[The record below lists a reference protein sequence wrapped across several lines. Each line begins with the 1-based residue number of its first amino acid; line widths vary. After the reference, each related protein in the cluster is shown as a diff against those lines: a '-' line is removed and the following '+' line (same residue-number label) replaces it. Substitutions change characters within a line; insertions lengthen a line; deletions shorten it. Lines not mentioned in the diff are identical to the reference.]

1 MSPSVTPT
9 VLARLRLAAQ
19 GILPTSIS
27 PGPGPGDVVRSLTAL
42 QGQDFPGVL
51 WSIGLRSPGS
61 TRAAVEAAFNSG
73 ELVRSWPMRGTLH
86 VTLAEDLGWIL
97 SLTAERMESG
107 MSTRHRELEITTADV
122 DKVRE
127 LALALVA
134 EQGGRVSRDE
144 LFTAFERAGQGTKAQ
159 RGYHLLFL
167 LCLQG
172 TLVQG
177 PINSAAG
184 NGNSQ
189 FFVSAEAWIKNP
201 RAMDREQALAELA
214 LRYFSSHG
222 PATIKDFQWWSKLTL
237 KDISAGLAQLGDQLA
252 SVVCNGVSYWLAPET
267 AELLGGTVP
276 GTRSL
281 LLLPGF
287 DEYLLGY
294 TDRSAAL
301 APHHAPLTVPGGNGV
316 FKATV
321 VAGGKVA
328 GTWRKAQGMA
338 EKQRQ
343 LAGVVLPELFGELSP
358 NQTRSLEKSATAYK
372 RFLLPN

>member
-1 MSPSVTPT
+1 
-9 VLARLRLAAQ
+9 
-19 GILPTSIS
+19 
-27 PGPGPGDVVRSLTAL
+27 
-42 QGQDFPGVL
+42 
-51 WSIGLRSPGS
+51 
-61 TRAAVEAAFNSG
+61 
-73 ELVRSWPMRGTLH
+73 MRGTLH

-107 MSTRHRELEITTADV
+107 LATRHRQLEITTADV
-122 DKVRE
+122 EKVRE
-127 LALALVA
+127 LALALLA
-134 EQGGRVSRDE
+134 EQDGRVSRDE
-144 LFTAFERAGQGTKAQ
+144 LFAAFEQAGQGTKVQ

-177 PINSAAG
+177 PINSTAG

-189 FFVSAEAWIKNP
+189 SFVSAEAWIKNP

-222 PATIKDFQWWSKLTL
+222 PATLKDFQWWSKLTL
-237 KDISAGLAQLGDQLA
+237 KDINTGLTQIKDQLA
-252 SVVCNGVSYWLAPET
+252 IVECNGVSYWLAPET

-276 GTRSL
+276 GARSL

-328 GTWRKAQGMA
+328 GTWRKAQGAA

-343 LAGVVLPELFGELSP
+343 LSDVVLPQLFGELSP
-358 NQTRSLEKSATAYK
+358 GHHKALEKSAKAYK
-372 RFLLPN
+372 SFLLPN